1 MTSRLH
7 RFKTLFNGFPYI
19 SYAYRADGSI
29 LMQRGNPF
37 LYNFSNGNCLAD
49 CLSHCF
55 QDNLNYLL
63 ILKQSGSVADVV
75 SDSTLGS
82 DTDLVDV
89 DGHRGLRLLDP
100 LELVHGF
107 WVLDL
112 GERRCCWY
120 GDEKTL
126 KP

>member
-1 MTSRLH
+1 M
-7 RFKTLFNGFPYI
+7 NQ
-19 SYAYRADGSI
+19 SI
-29 LMQRGNPF
+29 KIKKLGLEDQREEEKN
-37 LYNFSNGNCLAD
+37 
-49 CLSHCF
+49 
-55 QDNLNYLL
+55 
-63 ILKQSGSVADVV
+63 LKQSGSVADVV

-112 GERRCCWY
+112 GERRCCW
-120 GDEKTL
+120 
-126 KP
+126 